1 MNGLPILTLIA
12 FAPLAGAILLAFVD
26 RKNESVIRQ
35 GALMVSLV
43 TLLLSLTMLGGFVG
57 GEPGYQFEENHAW
70 VPSLGIKYHLGIDGI
85 SILLVLLTTVTM
97 PLVFLST
104 WKAIGDRVKEFQ
116 ICLLVLQSGMIG
128 AFLAL
133 DLILFYLFWEA
144 MLIPMYLIVG
154 IWGGQKRIYAAIKF
168 FIYTMVGSL
177 LMFVAILYLYKE
189 TGSFDLPVILEALRE
204 NQIERDAQM
213 WLFAAFAL
221 SFAIKVPVFPLHTWL
236 PDAHVEAPTAGSVV
250 LAGVLLKMGTYGFIR
265 FGMPLF
271 PQAAAEF
278 APLICWLA
286 IVGIIFGACMALVQR
301 DIKKLIAYSSVSHLG
316 YVVLGTFAF
325 LAGKAATGDGPP
337 QGSVEAITGSI
348 LQMVNHGLS
357 TGMLFLLI
365 GIIYER
371 RHTRELANYG
381 GIAKVVPVF
390 SVFFIIATLSSIGL
404 PGLNG
409 FVGEFLILL
418 GTYQANPLYGILA
431 STGVVLGAVYM
442 LMLVRKFLFG
452 PLVHEENKSIEDCT
466 PREIVYLVPLVILM
480 VWIGLHP
487 TTFTDLVEPTV
498 VQYLE
503 ALKS

>member
-26 RKNESVIRQ
+26 RKNDAVIRQ

-43 TLLLSLTMLGGFVG
+43 TLLLSLTMLSGFVV
-57 GEPGYQFEENHAW
+57 GEPGYQFEENASW

-104 WKAIGDRVKEFQ
+104 WKAVTDRVKEFQ

-133 DLILFYLFWEA
+133 DMILFYLFWEA

-154 IWGGQKRIYAAIKF
+154 IWGGQRRIYAAVKF

-177 LMFVAILYLYKE
+177 LMFIAILYLYKE
-189 TGSFDLPVILEALRE
+189 TGSFDLPEVLAALRQNQIDLEAQR
-204 NQIERDAQM
+204 

-221 SFAIKVPVFPLHTWL
+221 SFAIKVPIFPLHTWL

-265 FGMPLF
+265 FALPLF
-271 PQAAAEF
+271 PNAAAEF
-278 APLICWLA
+278 TPLFCWLA
-286 IVGIIFGACMALVQR
+286 IIGIIYGACMALVQH
-301 DIKKLIAYSSVSHLG
+301 DIKKLVAYSSVSHLG
-316 YVVLGTFAF
+316 YVVLGTFAGM
-325 LAGKAATGDGPP
+325 ADGSPNAKA
-337 QGSVEAITGSI
+337 VVGSI

-409 FVGEFLILL
+409 FVGEFLILI
-418 GTYQANPLYGILA
+418 GTFEENALYGILA

-442 LMLVRKFLFG
+442 LMLVRRFLFG
-452 PLVHEENKSIEDCT
+452 PLIHEENKSIEDVNA
-466 PREIVYLVPLVILM
+466 REMVYLVPLVILM
-480 VWIGLHP
+480 VWIGLQS
-487 TTFTDLVEPTV
+487 TTFTNLVEPTV
-498 VQYLE
+498 VEYLQ